1 MTGVGQRENMKQ
13 KLTKQNDVI
22 QFGDS
27 ITNVSLF
34 VYLFGGKRNK
44 GLNKPICP
52 GTRTV
57 FLCNSSHK

>member
-1 MTGVGQRENMKQ
+1 MKQ

-34 VYLFGGKRNK
+34 LYLFGGKRNK
-44 GLNKPICP
+44 GL
-52 GTRTV
+52 G
-57 FLCNSSHK
+57 

>member
-1 MTGVGQRENMKQ
+1 MKQ

-27 ITNVSLF
+27 ITNMSLF
-34 VYLFGGKRNK
+34 ISGVKRNK

-52 GTRTV
+52 GTRAV
-57 FLCNSSHK
+57 FPCNSSYKGESQALLAF

>member
-1 MTGVGQRENMKQ
+1 MKQ

-34 VYLFGGKRNK
+34 FISLVARETRVR
-44 GLNKPICP
+44 LNKPICP
-52 GTRTV
+52 GTRAV
-57 FLCNSSHK
+57 FLCNSSPKDSLRPY